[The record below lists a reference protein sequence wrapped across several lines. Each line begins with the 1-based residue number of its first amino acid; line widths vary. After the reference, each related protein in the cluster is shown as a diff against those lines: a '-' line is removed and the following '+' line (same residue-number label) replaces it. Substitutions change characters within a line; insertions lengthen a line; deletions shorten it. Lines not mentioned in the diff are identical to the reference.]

1 MKKHIKTAVSLM
13 LILCMAL
20 LAVSCG
26 NKDDTSSSE
35 PDGTDSSAGG
45 SSQTEAFTGT
55 YFDTDV
61 WQSVPMISQAL
72 IDAGYGGGE
81 ACQQVLGLCLDSI
94 DGQLGFF
101 GTDVAGIYRTQDGG
115 KTWALSC
122 LGYEAVGA
130 TGFAI
135 DPTNKNRV
143 LCVGA
148 NSAAQ
153 DVNGIHQSVDGG
165 DSWSYVYKATT
176 YGYRDQ
182 RTQIAY
188 DKSSYD
194 ESLGYCTTVYWSRE
208 DNATAKGAQNDPGLY
223 KSTDGGT
230 TWERLDNSSDYGNA
244 DIFVNPSN
252 GHVYV
257 GNKNGV
263 FVSKDGGASFA
274 KVLDIAVNSVS
285 CVLTKPNNIYCTT
298 DEGFYISI
306 DGGKSFDKIES
317 KNYPAVNATHLKV
330 SPVDQN
336 NMVMQQDSG
345 VKANS
350 RRYYYSNDGGKTWN
364 ESVRHA
370 EGHWPPTGQLMAC
383 FAWSP
388 VYANKVFV
396 NWKHI
401 NVSTNGGK
409 DYYWSNTGFS
419 AICASGAL
427 RFNVNNPK
435 WIAISSQDYN
445 GGYSLDGGKT
455 WTYCNYSGKNW
466 GGFTYGAYCLDEQT
480 SWVGNADGWTSP
492 RYITVTHDGGN
503 TFDRTDIQIKGAEIG
518 MGALGSDSIGF
529 IGEWRT
535 TDKGYT
541 WSDMSKAG
549 DGCIG
554 VYAVDT
560 ETGRLWG
567 KNSSYFAV
575 YSDDNGA
582 TWINYQHVADGIK
595 DMAFDSVNKKLYVAT
610 GSELLVS
617 NTLGENAAKQIFL
630 SVNVSGAGGVKSV
643 AVDPNNTDII
653 YISNSTLAKSCYR
666 SLDGGKTWTC
676 ITRYKGDGRDGVPY
690 GTRHVGSIS
699 VNAETSELF
708 AFTGCYGVWKIS
720 PPPAQYYSEK

>member
-115 KTWALSC
+115 KTWALAC

-153 DVNGIHQSVDGG
+153 NVNGIHQSVDGG

-230 TWERLDNSSDYGNA
+230 TWERLDNSADYGNA

-252 GHVYV
+252 GHVYA
-257 GNKNGV
+257 GNKKGV
-263 FVSKDGGASFA
+263 FVSKDGGATFT
-274 KVLDIAVNSVS
+274 KVLDTAVNSME

-298 DEGFYISI
+298 DAGMQIST
-306 DGGKSFDKIES
+306 DGGSTWTVLKGTG
-317 KNYPAVNATHLKV
+317 YPSQYATHLRI
-330 SPVDQN
+330 SPVNTD
-336 NMVMQQDSG
+336 NMVMQADWGSAQKG
-345 VKANS
+345 RNKT
-350 RRYYYSNDGGKTWN
+350 YYTNDGGKTWKEATRHTEGQWTPSN
-364 ESVRHA
+364 AAESR
-370 EGHWPPTGQLMAC
+370 

-388 VYANKVFV
+388 VDANKVIV
-396 NWKHI
+396 NWNYI
-401 NVSTNGGK
+401 CMSENAGK
-409 DYYWSNTGFS
+409 DFYWSNTGFS
-419 AICASGAL
+419 AICASGNI
-427 RFNVNNPK
+427 RFNINNPK
-435 WIAISSQDYN
+435 LISISSQDYN

-455 WTYCNYSGKNW
+455 WTYVNWAGQAW
-466 GGFTYGAYCLDEQT
+466 GGYTYGTYCLDEQNMWAGRAE
-480 SWVGNADGWTSP
+480 SWTKP
-492 RYITVTHDGGN
+492 RYITVTHDGGK
-503 TFDRTDIQIKGAEIG
+503 TFDRTDIEIKGATVG

-541 WSDMSKAG
+541 WTDMSKAG
-549 DGCIG
+549 DGCDG

-560 ETGRLWG
+560 DTGRLWG
-567 KNSSYFAV
+567 KNSNYYVV
-575 YSDDNGA
+575 YSDNNGE
-582 TWINYQHVADGIK
+582 TWTNYQIMADGTTDIAYNK
-595 DMAFDSVNKKLYVAT
+595 DTKMLYVT
-610 GSELLVS
+610 
-617 NTLGENAAKQIFL
+617 
-630 SVNVSGAGGVKSV
+630 AGGTLYVSDTTDGNNKFTAVKVTGGSGINGV
-643 AVDPNNTDII
+643 AIDPNNTDVM
-653 YISNSTLAKSCYR
+653 YVSAPVLTKSCFR

-690 GTRHVGSIS
+690 GARHVTAVGI
-699 VNAETSELF
+699 NPLTSELF
-708 AFTGCYGVWKIS
+708 AFTGCYGVWKI
-720 PPPAQYYSEK
+720 PGPQL